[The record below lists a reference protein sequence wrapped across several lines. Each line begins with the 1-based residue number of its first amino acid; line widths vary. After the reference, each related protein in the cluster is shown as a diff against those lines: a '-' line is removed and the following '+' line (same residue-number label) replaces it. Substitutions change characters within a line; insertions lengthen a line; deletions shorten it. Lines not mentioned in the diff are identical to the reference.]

1 MTEMSLTQHF
11 TNNAVALVVLAIADY
26 GFIKPFVSKH
36 ERKLR
41 GQRITRWFFVHSFA
55 NLFVVLSA
63 LHSLS
68 IVLRDPVRCAN
79 GAIYTDRT
87 FFGAASLWP
96 LTIINSV
103 HVYHMIGGFGLTSAD
118 YFHHLLFVPA
128 LGFPGQYYNW
138 AALANWQAFF
148 ISGLPG
154 GIDYFMLGLNKVG
167 MLDHL
172 VEKRVNANLNIWC
185 RCPGILSS
193 TVLAYIHVLQYDKP
207 KTELE
212 FICLLA
218 QLILPGC
225 APLLPLPAASA
236 SAAWPRTQSSSL
248 HPVLTCASLA
258 HSPLASR
265 LSPLATRLSPRVG
278 TTPSTFASRPHP
290 TTRCTT
296 CSTCSG
302 RTS

>member
-36 ERKLR
+36 ESKLR

-218 QLILPGC
+218 QLILPGYNALYFC
-225 APLLPLPAASA
+225 K
-236 SAAWPRTQSSSL
+236 Q
-248 HPVLTCASLA
+248 
-258 HSPLASR
+258 
-265 LSPLATRLSPRVG
+265 ATSNYAVHYMLNMLGQDELIAERIEQRKSVTTG
-278 TTPSTFASRPHP
+278 TEVMSWKDACGVPQRGS
-290 TTRCTT
+290 
-296 CSTCSG
+296 
-302 RTS
+302 